1 MVDDHQG
8 PANRSGDER
17 ARLVEAIL
25 NRNHSM
31 RRFLHCGLHQDWL
44 QVDVTMPQL
53 KVLLI
58 LYGTDHL
65 SMGELADALGVGV
78 STLTG
83 IVDRLVD
90 HGLVLREE
98 DPHDRRVVVGRLTPR
113 GVDLV
118 DRLIIATRDRI
129 TTVLAELS
137 LDDLRLIASAFDVLD
152 QAIRRVAAK
161 GTALMSARPVSSIKE

>member
-1 MVDDHQG
+1 MADGHPSFASG
-8 PANRSGDER
+8 GDER

-25 NRNHSM
+25 SRNYKM

-58 LYGTDHL
+58 LYGTDHV

-113 GVDLV
+113 GADLV
-118 DRLIIATRDRI
+118 DRLIVATRDRI
-129 TTVLAELS
+129 TKVLAEMS
-137 LDDLRLIASAFDVLD
+137 LDDLRLVASAFDVID
-152 QAIRRVAAK
+152 RAIRRVATPA
-161 GTALMSARPVSSIKE
+161 VSSIKE